1 MIRLACLVLIGLLTA
16 PPHVAW
22 AGPEVLPPV
31 ACPETDDIATP
42 NQPLDNLATA
52 LKAGGPIDILAIG
65 SASTI
70 AHGKAGF
77 PYQMLHDLQTAL
89 PKADFQLTVQ
99 GGRGLTAAEMYEDL
113 RAALT
118 HRRYRLVLW
127 QTGTVE
133 AVRGSRPDDLREVL
147 EEGAD
152 LVAAQGGNL
161 ILIDPQFS
169 RFLRANT
176 DLDPYKQAMET
187 AAEVPGADLFR
198 RFELMHNWARDGA
211 LDLERTAP
219 TERETAVRMLNV
231 CLGKALAKFVL
242 NGIGG

>member
-1 MIRLACLVLIGLLTA
+1 MQPI
-16 PPHVAW
+16 
-22 AGPEVLPPV
+22 
-31 ACPETDDIATP
+31 ACPETNDFTTP
-42 NQPLDNLATA
+42 NQPLDNLAAA

-65 SASTI
+65 SASTV

-77 PYQMLHDLQTAL
+77 PYQMVDALQAGL
-89 PKADFQLTVQ
+89 PKATFRLTVK
-99 GGRGLTAAEMYEDL
+99 GNRGLTAADMYEEL
-113 RAALT
+113 RTGLA
-118 HRRYRLVLW
+118 RERYRLVLW

-133 AVRGSRPDDLREVL
+133 AVRGTRPDDLREVL

-176 DLDPYKQAMET
+176 DLEPYKQAMET

-198 RFELMHNWARDGA
+198 RFELMHSWAQDGA

-219 TERETAVRMLNV
+219 KEQETAVRTLNA
-231 CLGKALAKFVL
+231 CLGEALAKFVL
-242 NGIGG
+242 NGVGG